1 MNLSKEELVKL
12 ASRTKIK
19 KNVLEKMSKKELVEF
34 LTGVQVDKCSQ
45 KKVNQAAKKL
55 RECSLDVPKTVKRQP
70 DVDRIAMLSK
80 ELERLRN
87 RLDTDNKQPKTIGDA
102 IREADCCPVEIKSGD
117 VCNTITITPPQS
129 IIPSPI
135 PPIRDND
142 RRDNDRRGDFRN
154 IVNVAPLDP
163 RVERID
169 ENIVRIDSDIIDLK
183 SKTSQLGRQLET
195 NTKELEAEQLRHEKL
210 SEDKHR
216 QFTANLTDI
225 VGRVDDLLDGL
236 RTMQRRDLEFGTR
249 VQEAF
254 AMENAAL
261 LNENFQEARRAAREE
276 VAELVD
282 ETVSRVARNLNQET
296 RQQAIDA
303 AAAAARN
310 VVENSSSIIAA
321 VDSAFQS
328 RLNETVDAQ
337 VAAGLADVVLPEVV
351 RLLRVERAAVDAQ
364 LLDLQSSLSNLE
376 SLQINVSQLELLL
389 QQVDN
394 EVTSVRD
401 DVRTLESEND
411 ASNARIRNISSEL
424 RSTNATLD
432 ELRSTVTDLRNYID
446 NDVSERVQAF
456 VNNQQQLAI
465 EQYDLAIRQTID
477 NLNSGILVRVDEVA
491 QQVSEEL
498 RTIDTR
504 VDSAVQELRRE
515 LTTTSQSVVR
525 QQEES
530 NEDRDARI
538 TRQVNELFNR
548 AREYAKRIVEERQI
562 EFKSAVD
569 RMALSEDVESI
580 NATLSDQT
588 ASLRQQMNQNY
599 SQLEN
604 RLVVSERSIG
614 ANEDALRQTIG
625 DVAVVNDRTNRLDDQ
640 MRDQLRI
647 TDEFGNVLNQVRRTI
662 PAIESRLANVENVDS
677 LGSLDSLVSNQQM
690 QISRVETIEREMIR
704 LNNELSRPNVE
715 LDELDNRVVAIEESR
730 QELERLLRNEQNQ
743 NAIVNRQLKELQ
755 DAFRVV
761 RDAMDDR
768 LATNSSSINNIIREL
783 RSNRRSIEP
792 SPSDN
797 DRLDQMSSEINTLR
811 ITMGQF
817 EVRLSELESTVNVS
831 VDARI
836 NQLQRQLSTAV
847 ASSPIKRRRV
857 LE

>member
-1 MNLSKEELVKL
+1 
-12 ASRTKIK
+12 
-19 KNVLEKMSKKELVEF
+19 
-34 LTGVQVDKCSQ
+34 
-45 KKVNQAAKKL
+45 
-55 RECSLDVPKTVKRQP
+55 
-70 DVDRIAMLSK
+70 
-80 ELERLRN
+80 
-87 RLDTDNKQPKTIGDA
+87 
-102 IREADCCPVEIKSGD
+102 
-117 VCNTITITPPQS
+117 
-129 IIPSPI
+129 
-135 PPIRDND
+135 
-142 RRDNDRRGDFRN
+142 
-154 IVNVAPLDP
+154 
-163 RVERID
+163 
-169 ENIVRIDSDIIDLK
+169 
-183 SKTSQLGRQLET
+183 
-195 NTKELEAEQLRHEKL
+195 LEAEQLRHEKL
-210 SEDKHR
+210 SENKHR

-282 ETVSRVARNLNQET
+282 ETVSRVARNLNEET

-351 RLLRVERAAVDAQ
+351 RLLRVERATVDAQ

-394 EVTSVRD
+394 ELTSVRD

-411 ASNARIRNISSEL
+411 SSNARIRNISSEL

-504 VDSAVQELRRE
+504 VDSAVQDLRRE
-515 LTTTSQSVVR
+515 LVSTSQSVVR

-538 TRQVNELFNR
+538 TREVNELFNR
-548 AREYAKRIVEERQI
+548 TREYAKRIVEERQI

-662 PAIESRLANVENVDS
+662 PAIESRLANVESV
-677 LGSLDSLVSNQQM
+677 DSLVSNQQM

-715 LDELDNRVVAIEESR
+715 LGELDNRVVAIEESR

-797 DRLDQMSSEINTLR
+797 DLLDQMSSEINTLR

-836 NQLQRQLSTAV
+836 NQIQRQLSTAV

>member
-12 ASRTKIK
+12 ASRTKLK

-55 RECSLDVPKTVKRQP
+55 RECSQDVPKTVKRQP

-129 IIPSPI
+129 IIPTPI
-135 PPIRDND
+135 PPIRDDD
-142 RRDNDRRGDFRN
+142 RRDGVRN

-210 SEDKHR
+210 SENKHR

-282 ETVSRVARNLNQET
+282 ETVSRVARNLNEET

-351 RLLRVERAAVDAQ
+351 RLLRVERATVDAQ

-394 EVTSVRD
+394 ELTSVRD

-411 ASNARIRNISSEL
+411 SSNARIRNISSEL

-504 VDSAVQELRRE
+504 VDSAVQDLRRE
-515 LTTTSQSVVR
+515 LVSTSQSVVR

-538 TRQVNELFNR
+538 TREVNELFNR
-548 AREYAKRIVEERQI
+548 TREYAKRIVEERQI

-662 PAIESRLANVENVDS
+662 PAIESRLANVESV
-677 LGSLDSLVSNQQM
+677 DSLVSNQQM

-715 LDELDNRVVAIEESR
+715 LGELDNRVVAIEESR

-797 DRLDQMSSEINTLR
+797 DLLDQMSSEINTLR

-836 NQLQRQLSTAV
+836 NQIQRQLSTAV

>member
-55 RECSLDVPKTVKRQP
+55 RECSQDVPKTVKRQP

-87 RLDTDNKQPKTIGDA
+87 RLETDNKQPKTIGDA

-135 PPIRDND
+135 PPI
-142 RRDNDRRGDFRN
+142 RDNDRRGDFRN

-282 ETVSRVARNLNQET
+282 ETVSRVARNLNEET

-376 SLQINVSQLELLL
+376 SLQINVSQLELAL

-411 ASNARIRNISSEL
+411 SSNARIRNISSEL

-465 EQYDLAIRQTID
+465 EQYDLTIRQTID

-515 LTTTSQSVVR
+515 LVSTSQSVVR

-538 TRQVNELFNR
+538 TREVNELFNR

-662 PAIESRLANVENVDS
+662 PAIESRLANVESV
-677 LGSLDSLVSNQQM
+677 DSLVSNQQM

-715 LDELDNRVVAIEESR
+715 LGELDNRVVAIEESR